1 VSLFDFAPAERASV
15 PRQDPSNPPLAATAP
30 HAAAHSTAAAANSR
44 DALSGDSSDSRN
56 AAAPR
61 AGGNEGEEAEMR
73 RAVRQHPV
81 LTGLRRLGCPIVHPD
96 FLKFLP
102 RPEPEAM
109 ARNALAALGVCVCG
123 REGGREAGCLWRVG
137 GCGGGW
143 VR

>member
-1 VSLFDFAPAERASV
+1 MSLFDFTPAEPASA
-15 PRQDPSNPPLAATAP
+15 PRQDPSKPPLAATAP
-30 HAAAHSTAAAANSR
+30 HAAAQSTAAAASSR
-44 DALSGDSSDSRN
+44 DALSGDSPDSRN

-73 RAVRQHPV
+73 RALRQHPV

-109 ARNALAALGVCVCG
+109 ARNALAALGACVGG
-123 REGGREAGCLWRVG
+123 REGGRV
-137 GCGGGW
+137 GGW
-143 VR
+143 VVGWVGGWVW